1 MAMCEARPRA
11 RSGAAAMLLGAA
23 VAFHAPV
30 VAAQSAPAVKLGIVT
45 FLSGPAAG
53 PFGIPARNA
62 AELTIEAINK
72 GEMPSPYATKGLPA
86 AHIDP
91 SSTARPAPPTQG
103 LTLFPSPQSGGGLLA
118 STAPPPLPAAPVTP
132 PAPRP

>member
-72 GEMPSPYATKGLPA
+72 GEMPSPYDSKGLAGAQIEALYVDEAGPA
-86 AHIDP
+86 
-91 SSTARPAPPTQG
+91 RK
-103 LTLFPSPQSGGGLLA
+103 GGEEF
-118 STAPPPLPAAPVTP
+118 
-132 PAPRP
+132 PRPVGRGRRRG